1 MLELAG
7 YRSARES
14 TRPPVIKEHRGGRA
28 ARLARVIDLKAARQ
42 DPDAVR
48 AALARR
54 GAADDFD
61 AVLAAD
67 TRGRSLAERAEALRA
82 AQKSSSKG
90 KPTPEQIVQ
99 LRQLRDELDQA
110 QEELTAAAQQRDELL
125 ARIPNL
131 PDPTAADG
139 MDEEDAQLVRQWGE
153 QPKFDFEPRDST
165 ELSSSRGWIDMARG
179 ARLSGSRFAYR
190 IGDVALTEMALYRY
204 VIDKLTSRGFL
215 LVLPPIMVGERAM
228 YGTGFLPTEESNLYH
243 LEKDDLYLTGTS
255 EVALAGIHAE
265 ERLEQDELPARYAA
279 FTTNFRREAGA
290 AGKDTKGMFR
300 VHQFDKV
307 EMFVYCLPEESA
319 EFHERLLSY
328 EEEIVQAL
336 GVPYRVM
343 NISVGDLGAPAAKKY
358 DIEAWFPVQQRYREI
373 TSCSNTTDYQARRL
387 NIRFRRDGKL
397 EHVHTLN
404 GTGAT
409 ARALLS
415 IMENF
420 QDEHGTVAIPDV
432 LTRFGAPATIGTPP
446 QP

>member
-1 MLELAG
+1 
-7 YRSARES
+7 
-14 TRPPVIKEHRGGRA
+14 
-28 ARLARVIDLKAARQ
+28 VIDLKAARQ
-42 DPDAVR
+42 DPDTVR
-48 AALARR
+48 AALGRR
-54 GAADDFD
+54 GAAEDFD
-61 AVLAAD
+61 ALLTAD
-67 TRGRSLAERAEALRA
+67 ASWRSLTERTEALRA
-82 AQKSSSKG
+82 AQRSSSRG
-90 KPTPEQIVQ
+90 KPTAEEIEQ
-99 LRQLRDELDQA
+99 LRQLKSELEQAQDEL
-110 QEELTAAAQQRDELL
+110 AAAARTRDELL

-139 MDEEDAQLVRQWGE
+139 MDEEDAQLVRTWGE
-153 QPKFDFEPRDST
+153 QPKFGFEPRDST
-165 ELSSSRGWIDMARG
+165 ELASPRGWIDMARG

-190 IGDVALTEMALYRY
+190 IGDVALAEMALYRF

-243 LEKDDLYLTGTS
+243 LERDDMYLTGTS
-255 EVALAGIHAE
+255 EVALAGIHTE
-265 ERLEQDELPARYAA
+265 ERLEEDELPARYTA

-290 AGKDTKGMFR
+290 AGKDTRGMFR

-307 EMFVYCLPEESA
+307 EMFIYCVPEESGA
-319 EFHERLLSY
+319 IHEQLLAY
-328 EEEIVQAL
+328 EEEIAQEL
-336 GVPYRVM
+336 GLPYRVM

-397 EHVHTLN
+397 EYVHTLN

-420 QDEHGTVAIPDV
+420 QDEAGTVAVPEV
-432 LTRFGAPATIGTPP
+432 LQRFGAPATLGTPP
-446 QP
+446 AG

>member
-1 MLELAG
+1 M
-7 YRSARES
+7 
-14 TRPPVIKEHRGGRA
+14 
-28 ARLARVIDLKAARQ
+28 IDLKAARQ
-42 DPDAVR
+42 DPQTYR

-61 AVLAAD
+61 ALLAAD
-67 TRGRSLAERAEALRA
+67 ASWRSLTERAEALRA
-82 AQKSSSKG
+82 AQRSSSKG
-90 KPTPEQIVQ
+90 KPTPEQIEQ
-99 LRQLRDELDQA
+99 LRALKEELDQA
-110 QEELTAAAQQRDELL
+110 QEELGAAARRRDELL

-139 MDEEDAQLVRQWGE
+139 MDEEDAQLVRTCGE
-153 QPKFDFEPRDST
+153 RPDFKFEPKDST
-165 ELSSSRGWIDMARG
+165 EIASARGWIDMARG

-190 IGDVALTEMALYRY
+190 IGDVALTEMALYRS
-204 VIDKLTSRGFL
+204 VIDKLAGRGFL
-215 LVLPPIMVGERAM
+215 LVLPPILVNERAM

-243 LEKDDLYLTGTS
+243 LEHDDLYLTGTS
-255 EVALAGIHAE
+255 EVALAGIHAD
-265 ERLEQDELPARYAA
+265 ERLEEADLPARYTA

-290 AGKDTKGMFR
+290 AGKDTRGMFR

-307 EMFVYCLPEESA
+307 EMFVYSLPENSREVHD
-319 EFHERLLSY
+319 ELLSL
-328 EEEIVQAL
+328 EEEIAQEL
-336 GVPYRVM
+336 GLPYRVM
-343 NISVGDLGAPAAKKY
+343 NIAVGDLGAPAAKKY

-397 EHVHTLN
+397 AYVHTLN

-420 QDEHGTVAIPDV
+420 QDEDGTVTVPEV
-432 LTRFGAPATIGTPP
+432 LRRFGAPATIGTPP
-446 QP
+446 AG

>member
-1 MLELAG
+1 
-7 YRSARES
+7 
-14 TRPPVIKEHRGGRA
+14 
-28 ARLARVIDLKAARQ
+28 VIDLKAARQ
-42 DPDAVR
+42 DPDTFR

-54 GAADDFD
+54 GAAEDFD
-61 AVLAAD
+61 ALLTAD
-67 TRGRSLAERAEALRA
+67 ASWRSLTERAEVLRA

-90 KPTPEQIVQ
+90 KPTPEQIEQ
-99 LRQLRDELDQA
+99 LRKLRDELDQA
-110 QEELTAAAQQRDELL
+110 QDELAKAAEVRDDLL

-139 MDEEDAQLVRQWGE
+139 MDEEDAQLVRTWGE
-153 QPKFDFEPRDST
+153 QPKFGFTPRDAA
-165 ELSSSRGWIDMARG
+165 ELGSPRGWIDMARG
-179 ARLSGSRFAYR
+179 ARLSGARFAYR
-190 IGDVALTEMALYRY
+190 IGDVALAEMALYRY
-204 VIDKLTSRGFL
+204 VIDKLTTRGFL
-215 LVLPPIMVGERAM
+215 LVLPPIMVKEQAM

-255 EVALAGIHAE
+255 EVALAGIHAD
-265 ERLEQDELPARYAA
+265 ERLEEADLPARYTA

-307 EMFVYCLPEESA
+307 EMFVYCLPEHSREL
-319 EFHERLLSY
+319 HELLLSY
-328 EEEIVQAL
+328 EEEIAQEL
-336 GVPYRVM
+336 GLPYRVM
-343 NISVGDLGAPAAKKY
+343 NIPVGDLGAPAAKKY

-387 NIRFRRDGKL
+387 NIRFRREGKL
-397 EHVHTLN
+397 EPVHTLN

-420 QDEHGTVAIPDV
+420 QDEAGTVAVPEV
-432 LTRFGAPATIGTPP
+432 LQRFGAPATIGTPP
-446 QP
+446 AGG